1 MWKFQIKDV
10 NAMDFEDKNRGLIK
24 NLGRECPNDQN
35 ERMKAGNS
43 KSLRFFSLPDFHQ
56 DFSNTLQGQFAMYFL
71 PQPVK
76 IPFVFLAH
84 Y

>member
-1 MWKFQIKDV
+1 MTS
-10 NAMDFEDKNRGLIK
+10 
-24 NLGRECPNDQN
+24 DQN
-35 ERMKAGNS
+35 ERIKAGNS

-76 IPFVFLAH
+76 IPLVSLAH